1 MSESNWSW
9 FLSIPAFEIQIA
21 IYGESLNS
29 GNTVWR
35 PSALQ
40 GANSVYLFES
50 SSVYMSLSAI
60 KSVRIFIPRS
70 DNGLNIAEKKTQQL
84 TTSRI
89 RYVKNNKDL

>member
-9 FLSIPAFEIQIA
+9 FLAFEIQIA

-50 SSVYMSLSAI
+50 SSVYMSL
-60 KSVRIFIPRS
+60 R
-70 DNGLNIAEKKTQQL
+70 N
-84 TTSRI
+84 
-89 RYVKNNKDL
+89 